1 MVQFLLQNYQNNNT
15 MRKMIIIAMTMLMAV
30 SLNAQQAGGNG
41 QAGNGAA
48 GNRKQAMQRI
58 EQQVRHYS
66 EVFELNEEQAQQF
79 GTLYKA
85 YNKQMR
91 AIHDQY
97 RHERTAEGTTLTDE
111 QIEQR
116 ILDNFAQSRAILDV
130 REQYYQEFRKFLTPS
145 QINQIFEDE
154 KARRAQMRR

>member
-1 MVQFLLQNYQNNNT
+1 
-15 MRKMIIIAMTMLMAV
+15 MIIIAMTMLMAIN
-30 SLNAQQAGGNG
+30 LHAQQAGGNG
-41 QAGNGAA
+41 QT
-48 GNRKQAMQRI
+48 GNRQQAMQRI

-97 RHERTAEGTTLTDE
+97 RHERPAAGTTLTDE

-116 ILDNFAQSRAILDV
+116 ILDNFAQSRAILDA
-130 REQYYQEFRKFLTPS
+130 RKQYYKEFRKFLTPS